1 MNLSKIVD
9 SIAAKAAEN
18 NPPNEQDYIVDG
30 LLHCHKCGTAKQ
42 TRITVFGKE
51 LKVFCMCQCMAE
63 EMKREEAAQ
72 KADELRQ
79 RIERYRRSGFPES
92 DMQNWTFERDDQ
104 SDPRTSTVMH
114 HYVDSFGDML
124 KNGKGLVLY
133 GKCGSGKTFA
143 AACVVNALIDK
154 GYPCLMTNFSRIA
167 NTLSGMFEKQ
177 AYLDSL
183 NAYALIVL
191 DDLGAERST
200 EYMNEIVYNIID
212 ARYRANLPMII
223 TSNLSGEDLKHPK
236 DIAEQRVFNRVL
248 ERCFPLEVN
257 GPDRRRK
264 TIIREYDGMKKML
277 GLE

>member
-1 MNLSKIVD
+1 
-9 SIAAKAAEN
+9 
-18 NPPNEQDYIVDG
+18 
-30 LLHCHKCGTAKQ
+30 
-42 TRITVFGKE
+42 
-51 LKVFCMCQCMAE
+51 
-63 EMKREEAAQ
+63 
-72 KADELRQ
+72 
-79 RIERYRRSGFPES
+79 
-92 DMQNWTFERDDQ
+92 
-104 SDPRTSTVMH
+104 
-114 HYVDSFGDML
+114 
-124 KNGKGLVLY
+124 
-133 GKCGSGKTFA
+133 
-143 AACVVNALIDK
+143 
-154 GYPCLMTNFSRIA
+154 
-167 NTLSGMFEKQ
+167 MFEKQ

-183 NAYALIVL
+183 NAYVLIVL